1 MAMEDGATLV
11 SVPRDLFI
19 SFIAAK
25 PRTLQ
30 IYLHKVHLP
39 ALHGHLWIV
48 IASSHNF
55 HCLSIKEWRASPAG
69 ACDVLSASHRTHL
82 HARIGC
88 HVQTDVTGQEMP
100 ASQAMA
106 RLWRVAHFVLT
117 DFLELSLEEM
127 PARLTAY
134 PPGIPAT
141 APSALTA
148 SMHLGVLPEAV
159 IIPVPSTVCRVAC
172 LLPHGGLWTR

>member
-1 MAMEDGATLV
+1 M
-11 SVPRDLFI
+11 R
-19 SFIAAK
+19 
-25 PRTLQ
+25 
-30 IYLHKVHLP
+30 
-39 ALHGHLWIV
+39 
-48 IASSHNF
+48 
-55 HCLSIKEWRASPAG
+55 
-69 ACDVLSASHRTHL
+69 
-82 HARIGC
+82 
-88 HVQTDVTGQEMP
+88 

-148 SMHLGVLPEAV
+148 SMHLGVLPEPVV
-159 IIPVPSTVCRVAC
+159 ITVQSPVCREAC
-172 LLPHGGLWTR
+172 LLPHGDLYL

>member
-1 MAMEDGATLV
+1 M
-11 SVPRDLFI
+11 R
-19 SFIAAK
+19 
-25 PRTLQ
+25 
-30 IYLHKVHLP
+30 
-39 ALHGHLWIV
+39 
-48 IASSHNF
+48 
-55 HCLSIKEWRASPAG
+55 
-69 ACDVLSASHRTHL
+69 
-82 HARIGC
+82 
-88 HVQTDVTGQEMP
+88 

-148 SMHLGVLPEAV
+148 SMHLGVLPEPVA
-159 IIPVPSTVCRVAC
+159 IPVQRPVCRAAS
-172 LLPHGGLWTR
+172 LLPHGKVSARDAFLGDKVQYGAGSCNCVCVLSSHSNCALVS